1 MNDVDEIILDFDGNV
16 DFSLS
21 EDPQATNSIL
31 VEGDSLFS
39 LESDMNYST
48 SDQLTEEKFSTEG
61 KNKEDSELTDNQ
73 LSENIELN
81 NDSTLSQQKD
91 QDELKFDDFDL
102 DLNEY
107 GGNVDDVTV
116 EDDEFWKELGLDP
129 PNEVE
134 KEGKFNE
141 ESETSNNFDTDNA
154 NISPKETAPKRSTT
168 SQSDG
173 TKVNTISNIKS
184 KRTSKSP
191 EKEDGEILNAST
203 SADKQIQ
210 QQSQKQKLSQSQQQI
225 QTQRQAQT
233 QRTQTQRQQQQ
244 NNQQQQNLQ
253 NYRGRGGRRNNDWRP
268 INNNNSFLNSGMS
281 SFRPGFGPGL
291 EGMPG
296 MQMGQMPL
304 NNPPMLIPP
313 GMIGPNIHVNPNF
326 ARLRPHTLP
335 FGNPMSQYPMGSGG
349 PPMNMMPYQ
358 GQMDIHPYH
367 PSITPMTSGR
377 GNNNSYGGRGG
388 SPGFNHN
395 SISPRRPTNQQNN
408 NQTQRPMQPSPKRK
422 VPNDGFEQKEP
433 DSKKI
438 SVANGKSPVPDTKSS
453 SALQKNVEKNKAVP
467 SPATKNSSSPP
478 AAKVSNSKQGISIT
492 NTNKTAS
499 ATAKNKISPASNSAT
514 SSTLVK
520 QTSKPMQKPTP
531 KNTARN
537 ASTKADA
544 ASSPISKPT
553 TKADSAPSSGG
564 NKLTIRNV
572 VKNVTRRDIQDLANK
587 VPIGFSTIT
596 FDRSAQTAEVEFET
610 PEGAKMFRRMHNRSL
625 LHGSNIVINFS

>member
-21 EDPQATNSIL
+21 EDPQPTNSNL
-31 VEGDSLFS
+31 AEGDSLFS
-39 LESDMNYST
+39 LESDMNYAT
-48 SDQLTEEKFSTEG
+48 TEQLTEEKFSTEG
-61 KNKEDSELTDNQ
+61 KNEDSELTDNQ
-73 LSENIELN
+73 LSENIDVDN
-81 NDSTLSQQKD
+81 NSTLSQQKD

-102 DLNEY
+102 DLNDY
-107 GGNVDDVTV
+107 SGNVDDVPI

-129 PNEVE
+129 PNESE
-134 KEGKFNE
+134 KEEKFDE
-141 ESETSNNFDTDNA
+141 KSETPNNFDTDNT
-154 NISPKETAPKRSTT
+154 NINPKENTPKRLIS
-168 SQSDG
+168 SQSDDI
-173 TKVNTISNIKS
+173 KINNISSNKS
-184 KRTSKSP
+184 VKRTSKSP
-191 EKEDGEILNAST
+191 EKEDGEIFNAST
-203 SADKQIQ
+203 SADRQV
-210 QQSQKQKLSQSQQQI
+210 QQSQKQKLSQSQQQV

-244 NNQQQQNLQ
+244 NNLQQQQNLQ

-268 INNNNSFLNSGMS
+268 INNNNTFLNSGMS

-304 NNPPMLIPP
+304 NNPHMLPIPH

-326 ARLRPHTLP
+326 ARLRPHTL
-335 FGNPMSQYPMGSGG
+335 FGNPMSQYPIGSGG

-358 GQMDIHPYH
+358 GQMDMHPYH
-367 PSITPMTSGR
+367 PSITPMGSGR

-395 SISPRRPTNQQNN
+395 SISPRRPANQQNN
-408 NQTQRPMQPSPKRK
+408 NQSQRPMQPSPKRK

-438 SVANGKSPVPDTKSS
+438 SVTNGKSPVPDAKSV
-453 SALQKNVEKNKAVP
+453 SALQKNVEKSKAVA
-467 SPATKNSSSPP
+467 SPATKNSTSP
-478 AAKVSNSKQGISIT
+478 AVKASNSKQGIST
-492 NTNKTAS
+492 ANTNKTSS
-499 ATAKNKISPASNSAT
+499 AATKNKIAPASSNAT
-514 SSTLVK
+514 SSTSVK
-520 QTSKPMQKPTP
+520 QTPKPVQKSTP

-537 ASTKADA
+537 APAKADA
-544 ASSPISKPT
+544 ASTPTSKST
-553 TKADSAPSSGG
+553 TKTDSAPSSGG

-572 VKNVTRRDIQDLANK
+572 VKNVTRRDIQELANK
-587 VPIGFSTIT
+587 VPIGFSAIT